1 MVAAEGEEN
10 WLGRPQG
17 WVIRSPMLLCFLNAS
32 KGGCFHT
39 CFSSSSIKIM
49 SQWSLRTLLT
59 LIVRMSLG
67 MPKESD
73 EFPDMVCKVLR
84 S

>member
-1 MVAAEGEEN
+1 
-10 WLGRPQG
+10 
-17 WVIRSPMLLCFLNAS
+17 MLLCLSNAS

-39 CFSSSSIKIM
+39 FFSSLYFEIV
-49 SQWSLRTLLT
+49 SQWSLRTLPI

-67 MPKESD
+67 MPKESV
-73 EFPDMVCKVLR
+73 EFPDMVCKILR